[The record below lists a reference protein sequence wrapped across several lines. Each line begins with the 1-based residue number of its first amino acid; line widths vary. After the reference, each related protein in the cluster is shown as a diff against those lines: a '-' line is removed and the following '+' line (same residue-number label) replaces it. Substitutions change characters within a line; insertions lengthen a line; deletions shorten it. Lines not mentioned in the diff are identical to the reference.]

1 MPDSSE
7 DSSAKAQN
15 EPAPRRDITE
25 LGQLLLPLNVR
36 SIALNGMFFLS
47 VFYTLKLASSF
58 FIPLVLALLL
68 NFVFASTIR
77 TLRRFWVPAPLGA
90 VLVLGCLLG
99 AVTFGIYKLAGP
111 ARNWMVKLPETARQ
125 IEGKFKDLK
134 QSMRE
139 MTKAGQEVDRLTS
152 MGGERTQ
159 KVEMRKPSLGETLLE
174 PTQDFLIGTGTVLIL
189 LFFLLASGDLFL
201 RKLVTV
207 LPRFEDKKAAVEI
220 TRQIEHDIS
229 GYLFSISAINV
240 FFGAAIGVAMFFL
253 SMPNPLLWGVMAGL
267 LHFIPFLGAMV
278 GIGVVTLVAAVTLD
292 GLGAILLVPTTYL
305 VLNLLEE
312 YVAVP
317 FVIGH
322 RLLLNPVVLFVWLI
336 FWGWLWGV
344 PGALMAVPLLAIVK
358 IVCDHVPPLA
368 SLAEFIEQ

>member
-1 MPDSSE
+1 
-7 DSSAKAQN
+7 
-15 EPAPRRDITE
+15 
-25 LGQLLLPLNVR
+25 
-36 SIALNGMFFLS
+36 
-47 VFYTLKLASSF
+47 
-58 FIPLVLALLL
+58 
-68 NFVFASTIR
+68 
-77 TLRRFWVPAPLGA
+77 
-90 VLVLGCLLG
+90 
-99 AVTFGIYKLAGP
+99 
-111 ARNWMVKLPETARQ
+111 
-125 IEGKFKDLK
+125 
-134 QSMRE
+134 
-139 MTKAGQEVDRLTS
+139 
-152 MGGERTQ
+152 
-159 KVEMRKPSLGETLLE
+159 
-174 PTQDFLIGTGTVLIL
+174 
-189 LFFLLASGDLFL
+189 
-201 RKLVTV
+201 
-207 LPRFEDKKAAVEI
+207 VEI

-229 GYLFSISAINV
+229 GYLFSISVINV

-292 GLGAILLVPTTYL
+292 GLGAILLVPATYL